1 MDILSNALPACK
13 SYAVRGWHFVR
24 SVAAPAL
31 GTLTI
36 TQGANTK
43 DIATYR
49 VVECPGV
56 SAPARGFRLA
66 KVAGGTDREAGNYD
80 VLIDPAGHD
89 ACECR
94 GYLRHG
100 RCKHLDAVRD
110 LLADGALNPDCPT
123 CAGNGYIPTADLSA
137 EPCLLCTN
145 ANAAVRPVAVA
156 A

>member
-1 MDILSNALPACK
+1 MDILPNALPACK
-13 SYAVRGWHFVR
+13 SYAVRGWHFVPA
-24 SVAAPAL
+24 AAPVL

-56 SAPARGFRLA
+56 PAPARGFRLA
-66 KVAGGTDREAGNYD
+66 KVAGGTDAGVDNYD
-80 VLIDPAGHD
+80 VLIDPTGHD
-89 ACECR
+89 ACDCR

-110 LLADGALNPDCPT
+110 LLSKGALNPACPT
-123 CAGNGYIPTADLSA
+123 CAGHGYVPTADLSA
-137 EPCLLCTN
+137 EPCPNCFPT
-145 ANAAVRPVAVA
+145 AATAAAVA